1 MLNDCFQIF
10 DSAGSL
16 THEAREAF
24 LSALVSEG
32 MLHVFGFLVLVT
44 GLGGNVSGLF
54 FCLTGRAE
62 WMDKGHRKCLIL
74 WHRIQ
79 DWADIILQFVSFNS
93 NLIITSCKWVF
104 IAL

>member
-1 MLNDCFQIF
+1 LILLVSTLLLYDCFQIF
-10 DSAGSL
+10 LVTGSL

-32 MLHVFGFLVLVT
+32 MLYFCQWIYFSCNGPEK
-44 GLGGNVSGLF
+44 NVPTAYSD
-54 FCLTGRAE
+54 LTGRAE

-79 DWADIILQFVSFNS
+79 DWADILIQFVG
-93 NLIITSCKWVF
+93 LHC
-104 IAL
+104 

>member
-1 MLNDCFQIF
+1 MFLYHLVLLVSRLLLCDCFKTF
-10 DSAGSL
+10 HLTGSL

-32 MLHVFGFLVLVT
+32 MLNFYLWIYFSCNGS
-44 GLGGNVSGLF
+44 GKNVSTVCSG
-54 FCLTGRAE
+54 LTGRAE

-79 DWADIILQFVSFNS
+79 DWADILIQFVGLNY
-93 NLIITSCKWVF
+93 
-104 IAL
+104 

>member
-1 MLNDCFQIF
+1 MILLIATLLLYDCFQF
-10 DSAGSL
+10 FHPAGSL

-32 MLHVFGFLVLVT
+32 VCFIHVNGFIILVFGSEKCLMC
-44 GLGGNVSGLF
+44 N
-54 FCLTGRAE
+54 LTGRAE

-79 DWADIILQFVSFNS
+79 DWADILIQFVGLNY
-93 NLIITSCKWVF
+93 
-104 IAL
+104 